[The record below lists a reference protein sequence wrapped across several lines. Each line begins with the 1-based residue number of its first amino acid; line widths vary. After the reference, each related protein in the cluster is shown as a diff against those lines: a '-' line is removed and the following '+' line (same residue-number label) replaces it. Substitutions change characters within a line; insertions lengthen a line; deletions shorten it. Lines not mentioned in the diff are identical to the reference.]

1 VKTTILRAGLIAI
14 GIALMAMAAVPG
26 IDGRSVV
33 AAPLLALTPTPEPPT
48 LTPMTVTPGG
58 PTVTP
63 GGPTVT
69 PPPAKP
75 PAPPSGTAEVAIVK
89 SVNVATAR
97 IGDEI
102 IFTLVV
108 SNIGTGN
115 AEDVQVTDAVPD
127 FLDVIEA
134 TTTRGNVSSNG
145 RTVMISIGRIAP
157 GEDVTITIRA
167 RVNERA
173 KPPGGRNVAVV
184 STSSSGDDPNN
195 NTSGVDIPIPAP
207 TPTAQ
212 PLSPSPLPQPVR
224 LPRTGVAAGATSAAW
239 PLVAL
244 GLGAILLS
252 LLIRRRDW

>member
-1 VKTTILRAGLIAI
+1 MKTTILRAGLMLI
-14 GIALMAMAAVPG
+14 GIALMALAAVPG

-48 LTPMTVTPGG
+48 LTPVTVTPGG

-89 SVNVATAR
+89 SVNVAVAR

-102 IFTLVV
+102 IYTLVV

-145 RTVMISIGRIAP
+145 RTVIVSIGTIAP
-157 GEDVTITIRA
+157 GEEVIITIRA

-173 KPPGGRNVAVV
+173 QPPGGRNVAVV
-184 STSSSGDDPNN
+184 TTSSPGDNPDN

-207 TPTAQ
+207 PTVQ
-212 PLSPSPLPQPVR
+212 PPSPSPQPQPVR

>member
-1 VKTTILRAGLIAI
+1 M
-14 GIALMAMAAVPG
+14 ALAAVPG

-48 LTPMTVTPGG
+48 LTPGGPTVTPGGPTVTPGG

-69 PPPAKP
+69 PPQPTKP
-75 PAPPSGTAEVAIVK
+75 PARPGGTAEIQIVK

-134 TTTRGNVSSNG
+134 TTTRGNVSSDG
-145 RTVMISIGRIAP
+145 RTVMISIGKIAP
-157 GEDVTITIRA
+157 GEEVTITIRA

-173 KPPGGRNVAVV
+173 QPPGGRNVAVV
-184 STSSSGDDPNN
+184 STSSSGDNPNN

-207 TPTAQ
+207 PTAQ
-212 PLSPSPLPQPVR
+212 PLSPSPQPQPVR
-224 LPRTGVAAGATSAAW
+224 LPRTGAAAGATSAAW
-239 PLVAL
+239 PLGAL
-244 GLGAILLS
+244 GFGAMLLGLLM
-252 LLIRRRDW
+252 RRRNG